1 MRPPAKGL
9 EFANAAVW
17 RSWLETH
24 HATDS
29 EAWLIIY
36 KVKSGHL
43 GIGLE
48 EAVEQALCFG
58 WIDGTLQRRDQE
70 TYFLRF
76 SPRRLQS
83 VWSIRNVQR
92 AERLILEG
100 EMTSAGLEKI
110 KEAMENGQ
118 WEAAHLRE
126 NTDEIPEELRKALS
140 KKKGALAAFRAMV
153 PSRKKQLLYWLQTAK
168 RKDTERR
175 RIQAIIDEVLGA

>member
-9 EFANAAVW
+9 EFANAAAW

-58 WIDGTLQRRDQE
+58 WIDGTLKRRDQE

-76 SPRRLQS
+76 SPRRPQS
-83 VWSIRNVQR
+83 VWSIRNVRR
-92 AERLILEG
+92 AEQLILEG
-100 EMTSAGLEKI
+100 KMASAGLQKT
-110 KEAMENGQ
+110 KEARENGQ

-126 NTDEIPEELRKALS
+126 NTDEIPERLRKALS
-140 KKKGALAAFRAMV
+140 KRKGALAAFRALG

-168 RKDTERR
+168 RSETERK
-175 RIQAIIDEVLGA
+175 RIQAIVDEVLGA